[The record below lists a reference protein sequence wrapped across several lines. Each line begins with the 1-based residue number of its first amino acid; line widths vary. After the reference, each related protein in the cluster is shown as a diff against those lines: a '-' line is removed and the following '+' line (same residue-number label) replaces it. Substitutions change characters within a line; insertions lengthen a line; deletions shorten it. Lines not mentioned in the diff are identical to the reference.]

1 MDEAAASLIRLRK
14 KTALNPAARNP
25 EPAFMAVV
33 VGVGEHARYDKER
46 GVFTIPL
53 TSLRN

>member
-1 MDEAAASLIRLRK
+1 
-14 KTALNPAARNP
+14 
-25 EPAFMAVV
+25 MAVV